1 MILRVNEWNTSAK
14 SKPQH
19 QKMSFDGDIIICL
32 GNLLTELDV
41 YRNLN
46 KNLSQYDCININP
59 EICAENY
66 YPIYAGDE
74 KIGEVCDDD
83 GCCELWIFYTKDL
96 LNMTN
101 STSVDDMLDKLHVA
115 FDNNNITRD
124 DLDEDGEYPQTFEI
138 KNFKG
143 DIEFNGTVNNAYY
156 GCDEVVLTIKGI
168 NSATGEKID
177 YVFREIEQ

>member
-1 MILRVNEWNTSAK
+1 MILNVNEWSTSVNPQ
-14 SKPQH
+14 PQH

-32 GNLLTELDV
+32 GNLLTELNA
-41 YRNLN
+41 RKNLN
-46 KNLSQYDCININP
+46 QYDCIHINP

-66 YPIYAGDE
+66 YPIYTGDE
-74 KIGEVCDDD
+74 KISQICDDD

-96 LNMTN
+96 LHITN
-101 STSVDDMLDKLHVA
+101 STSVDDLLDKLYVA
-115 FDNNNITRD
+115 FDNDNIDRD
-124 DLDEDGEYPQTFEI
+124 DLNEDGEYSQTFEI

-143 DIEFNGTVNNAYY
+143 DIEFNGIVNNTYY
-156 GCDEVVLTIKGI
+156 GCNEVVITLKGI

>member
-1 MILRVNEWNTSAK
+1 MILHINEWNTSANPQ
-14 SKPQH
+14 PQH
-19 QKMSFDGDIIICL
+19 QKMHFDGDIIMCL
-32 GNLLTELDV
+32 GNLLTELNA
-41 YRNLN
+41 R
-46 KNLSQYDCININP
+46 KNINQYDCVHINP

-66 YPIYAGDE
+66 YPIYTGDE
-74 KIGEVCDDD
+74 KIGQICDDD

-96 LNMTN
+96 LHMTN
-101 STSVDDMLDKLHVA
+101 STSIDNMLDKLYVA
-115 FDNNNITRD
+115 FDNDNIERD
-124 DLDEDGEYPQTFEI
+124 DLNEDGEYSQTFEI

-143 DIEFNGTVNNAYY
+143 DVEFNGIVNNAYY